1 MNKMTIT
8 MITGKARSGKS
19 TYANKLAREIR
30 NSEVLAFADQLKLM
44 ARMMGW
50 NGVKDLKGRTFL
62 QHLGDVVNDYDN
74 TFWASYVCYMINDIK
89 NTRGVDDF
97 IISDLRYDHEYQVVV
112 DNFPKAKFKVI
123 QIDRQFETNLSDEQ
137 QQHPSELG
145 VSEDIITEKVV
156 L

>member
-1 MNKMTIT
+1 